1 MPHPTFKYSNFYQYQ
16 PKFTKMKLLK
26 PVILFS
32 VGALAHS
39 GWTIPKDHPSG
50 VYRVAKDAS
59 GNSKHVLVR
68 DLSASTESAIRN
80 AVISAAGLSKREN
93 TGINEVKCLEYQLDA
108 TDVKIAADNLV
119 SQCGSGGFMEE
130 NTNYYSISG
139 NAVTYVCNYAKG
151 PNVCYGS
158 DVRDAMEDKIT
169 GLCGNYVAGYDH
181 VMVRGLRYGY
191 GKKDAQMCD
200 GRGIEG
206 KDDD

>member
-1 MPHPTFKYSNFYQYQ
+1 
-16 PKFTKMKLLK
+16 MKLLK
-26 PVILFS
+26 PFILFS

-68 DLSASTESAIRN
+68 DLSASTESTIRN
-80 AVISAAGLSKREN
+80 AAISAAGLSKREN
-93 TGINEVKCLEYQLDA
+93 TGINEVKCYEYQLDA
-108 TDVKIAADNLV
+108 TDAKIAVDNLV
-119 SQCGSGGFMEE
+119 SQCSSGSFMKE
-130 NTNYYSISG
+130 NADYYAISG
-139 NAVTYVCNYAKG
+139 LVVTYACNYSKG

-158 DVRDAMEDKIT
+158 DVRDAVEDKIS

-181 VMVRGLRYGY
+181 VVVRSLRYGY
-191 GKKDAQMCD
+191 EKSDAQFCD